1 MYSRDNGVQGSGVE
15 SILLPIIFLSPA
27 CAAVSAVAAL
37 GCVVV
42 GADDAGTARTCGAV
56 NAGLF
61 VLVAVYCSVKSLK

>member
-1 MYSRDNGVQGSGVE
+1 LFIM
-15 SILLPIIFLSPA
+15 FFSPA

-61 VLVAVYCSVKSLK
+61 VLVALYCSVL